1 MKRFVKIFTFTVA
14 TLLAHL
20 LFYSSGCD
28 YQDVQ
33 ACCTYEYD
41 SDTVISSPECTDTLF
56 FRDGKC
62 SSESRN
68 YKSAEELTSAPD
80 GKKLKD
86 ISPDRTLD
94 ILKTGKLLNSN
105 SVSTYLNVLSYHTS
119 GTGASADRLFI
130 LGTVRC

>member
-1 MKRFVKIFTFTVA
+1 MKRFVKIFLFAVA
-14 TLLAHL
+14 TLMAHL

-33 ACCTYEYD
+33 ATCIYEYNFD
-41 SDTVISSPECTDTLF
+41 AVISAPGCTDTVF
-56 FRDGKC
+56 FKDGKC
-62 SSESRN
+62 SSESQDS
-68 YKSAEELTSAPD
+68 KSAEELTSASD

-105 SVSTYLNVLSYHTS
+105 SVSTYLGILSYHTS
-119 GTGASADRLFI
+119 GTGTSADRLFI